1 MRTFKYYTM
10 FVFLITAFIFVSCGD
25 GGRIPENKFVDLY
38 TDIVIAQESGR
49 SSYEEMRE
57 VRLELFKKY
66 NITEDEYKLTLDYYN
81 QDPRRW
87 KEFFDKVIAKV
98 EKMKMVST
106 QE

>member
-1 MRTFKYYTM
+1 MKTKKYITQLL
-10 FVFLITAFIFVSCGD
+10 LIIVGFIFFSCGD
-25 GGRIPENKFVDLY
+25 GGRISEDKFVDLY

-57 VRLELFKKY
+57 VRLELYKKY

-98 EKMKMVST
+98 EKMKIAESGK
-106 QE
+106 